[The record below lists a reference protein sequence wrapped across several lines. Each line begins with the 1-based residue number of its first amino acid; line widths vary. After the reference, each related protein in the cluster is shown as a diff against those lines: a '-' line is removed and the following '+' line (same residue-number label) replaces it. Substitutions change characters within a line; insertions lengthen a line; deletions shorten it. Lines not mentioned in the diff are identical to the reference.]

1 MNTKLKF
8 NRVRAGWYET
18 GNDIEGAYVISSDS
32 PRSWEIS
39 QWTMTEFGTL
49 ELMFVDAAGSFTD
62 AKQLAQFDC
71 DLTNT
76 HNTQTKES
84 NQ

>member
-32 PRSWEIS
+32 PRSWIIS
-39 QWTMTEFGTL
+39 QWTTTEWGSL
-49 ELMFVDAAGSFTD
+49 ELMFVESTGSFAD
-62 AKQLAQFDC
+62 AKQLAQFMC
-71 DLTNT
+71 NLNNPT
-76 HNTQTKES
+76 NTQTKES